1 MRKANEHGAAGRF
14 DAAVREA
21 ARVDRAPTDLRALTV
36 IARAQTAAGN
46 LEAADRAWAQVAR
59 RDPNNW
65 RVHYEWARAVAIL
78 GGPPERRDAA
88 FARAVELNP
97 RLAPAPE

>member
-65 RVHYEWARAVAIL
+65 RVHYEWARALGIL
-78 GGPPERRDAA
+78 RGSPAKTTRIYRRAL
-88 FARAVELNP
+88 ELNP
-97 RLAPAPE
+97 RLPAVAR